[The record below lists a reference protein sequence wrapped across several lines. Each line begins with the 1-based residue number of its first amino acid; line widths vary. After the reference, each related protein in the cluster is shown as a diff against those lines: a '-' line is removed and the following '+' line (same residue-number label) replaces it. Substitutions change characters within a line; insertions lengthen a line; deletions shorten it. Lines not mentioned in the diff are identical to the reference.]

1 MYLNMDKENPSCLR
15 AYLNSNPA
23 LNPNYHYYLTMYAID
38 YLIAPYFTMY
48 SGDENFW
55 ENDQSIQRKQV
66 WKLSANCASNCID

>member
-38 YLIAPYFTMY
+38 YLIASYFTMY
-48 SGDENFW
+48 NGDETFW

-66 WKLSANCASNCID
+66 WKLSAF